1 MIKSKV
7 RLYDKDGKVQA
18 AIKFKVTKGQPV
30 EISQVELLTILLAY
44 KDVVLK
50 DYSDFAAIQHIR
62 EAVDLMEEEINA
74 RKGDNNS
81 NEVEPEG
88 GLEHIK

>member
-1 MIKSKV
+1 MIKTKAL
-7 RLYDKDGKVQA
+7 LYGKDGKAQV
-18 AIKFKVTKGQPV
+18 AIKFKASKKQPV
-30 EISQVELLTILLAY
+30 EVSQVELLAILLAY

-50 DYSDFAAIQHIR
+50 DYSDFAAIQHLKETI
-62 EAVDLMEEEINA
+62 DLMEKEMNA
-74 RKGDNNS
+74 RNED

>member
-1 MIKSKV
+1 MIKTKV
-7 RLYDKDGKVQA
+7 RLYGKDGNVQA
-18 AIKFKVTKGQPV
+18 AIKFKVPKGQPV
-30 EISQVELLTILLAY
+30 NVSQVELLAILLAY

-50 DYSDFAAIQHIR
+50 DYSDFAAIQHLR
-62 EAVDLMEEEINA
+62 ETIDLLEKEMDA
-74 RKGDNNS
+74 RNED

>member
-1 MIKSKV
+1 MIKTKALLYSKN
-7 RLYDKDGKVQA
+7 GKAQA

-30 EISQVELLTILLAY
+30 EVSQVELLAILLAY

-62 EAVDLMEEEINA
+62 EAVDMMEKEMEAN
-74 RKGDNNS
+74 KGN

-88 GLEHIK
+88 ALEHIK

>member
-1 MIKSKV
+1 MLKSKV
-7 RLYDKDGKVQA
+7 RLYGKDEKVQA

-30 EISQVELLTILLAY
+30 NVSQVELLAILLAY

-50 DYSDFAAIQHIR
+50 DYSDFAAIQHIK
-62 EAVDLMEEEINA
+62 ETVDLMEKEMEAN
-74 RKGDNNS
+74 KGHK
-81 NEVEPEG
+81 EVEPEG

>member
-1 MIKSKV
+1 MLKTKV
-7 RLYDKDGKVQA
+7 RLYGKDGNVQA
-18 AIKFKVTKGQPV
+18 AIKFKVPKGQPV
-30 EISQVELLTILLAY
+30 NVSQVELLAILLAY

-50 DYSDFAAIQHIR
+50 DYSDFAAVQHMR
-62 EAVDLMEEEINA
+62 ETIDLMEKEMDA
-74 RKGDNNS
+74 RNED